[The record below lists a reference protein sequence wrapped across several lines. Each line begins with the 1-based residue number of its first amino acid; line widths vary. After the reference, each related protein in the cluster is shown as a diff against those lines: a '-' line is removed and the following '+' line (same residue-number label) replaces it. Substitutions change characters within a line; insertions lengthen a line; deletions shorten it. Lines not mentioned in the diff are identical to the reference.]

1 MGVKKPI
8 MQQGFRFALT
18 GAARTVGFFS
28 LALAMLPFHILPF
41 FVRDMD
47 RQCVPMLFHRGLV
60 RLLGLK
66 LRVHGVMSTAKPTL
80 YVSNH
85 TSYLDVPALGA
96 LIPAAFVAKSEVR
109 RWPLIGGMARLQN
122 TAFIERRVNRVS
134 EQSGM
139 LRKRLEANGNLIL
152 FPEGTSSDGSRTLP
166 FKSSLFSIVE
176 SPLPDGSGIMVQP
189 VTMLCT
195 ELGGLPIGR
204 AWRPYFAW
212 YGDMTLVPHLWN
224 VFCLG
229 HFTVDVIFHPPVR
242 ATAFASRKAL
252 ADYCQRQIAQG
263 VEQCVTG
270 RFAQRLAPK
279 KPLAEASADLAEIAP

>member
-1 MGVKKPI
+1 MGIRKPI
-8 MQQGFRFALT
+8 MERGWRFALM
-18 GAARTVGFFS
+18 GAVRTAGFFT
-28 LALAMLPFHILPF
+28 LALAMLPSHILPF
-41 FVRDMD
+41 FVRGMD
-47 RQCVPMLFHRGLV
+47 RQRAPMLFHRGLV

-66 LRVHGVMSTAKPTL
+66 LRVHGAMTTARPTL
-80 YVSNH
+80 FVSNH
-85 TSYLDVPALGA
+85 TSYLDVPVLGA
-96 LIPAAFVAKSEVR
+96 LIPAAFVAKSEVA

-122 TAFIERRVNRVS
+122 TAFIERRVDRVS

-166 FKSSLFSIVE
+166 FKSSLFNIVE
-176 SPLPDGSGIMVQP
+176 SPLPDGTGVMVQP

-229 HFTVDVIFHPPVR
+229 HFTVDVIFHPPVC
-242 ATAFASRKAL
+242 ATAFASRKEL
-252 ADYCQRQIAQG
+252 ADYCQKQIARG
-263 VEQCVTG
+263 VEQCVAG
-270 RFAQRLAPK
+270 RIAQTVAPEK
-279 KPLAEASADLAEIAP
+279 LLAEASADLAEIAL